1 MKYEKIIEKINNK
14 QNKTVDKEKI
24 LGWYYLFYKNYNNR
38 TFENMI
44 AYLKINHIMTELEK
58 DKYIAVTKPI
68 YKYNENNI
76 DNRIYKLLNKE
87 YSKMSFI
94 VWNTELINEFT
105 QHYVMK
111 NYTIVEV
118 EKEFIELFIILL
130 KENLPK
136 KFTVVTQDILIN
148 NRDLFAN
155 DENVIV
161 VKSLRA
167 KSPLDREKNKERISI
182 EKMMVDLYID
192 KLYIY
197 YQGKELQRIYENIF
211 EKYNVNMKR
220 LINYAKLRTNI
231 ETYKEYLNKLNI
243 PKIYKC

>member
-1 MKYEKIIEKINNK
+1 M
-14 QNKTVDKEKI
+14 
-24 LGWYYLFYKNYNNR
+24 
-38 TFENMI
+38 
-44 AYLKINHIMTELEK
+44 
-58 DKYIAVTKPI
+58 
-68 YKYNENNI
+68 
-76 DNRIYKLLNKE
+76 LNKE

-118 EKEFIELFIILL
+118 EKEFIELFISLL

-136 KFTVVTQDILIN
+136 KYTVVTQDILIN
-148 NRDLFAN
+148 NRELFAN
-155 DENVIV
+155 DENIIV
-161 VKSLRA
+161 VKSLRV

-231 ETYKEYLNKLNI
+231 EIYKEYLNKLNI
-243 PKIYKC
+243 PKIYKS

>member
-24 LGWYYLFYKNYNNR
+24 LEWYYLFYKNYNNR

-68 YKYNENNI
+68 YKYNENDI
-76 DNRIYKLLNKE
+76 DKRVYTLLNKE
-87 YSKMSFI
+87 YSKINFI
-94 VWNTELINEFT
+94 VWNTEVINEFT

-231 ETYKEYLNKLNI
+231 EIYKEYLNKLNI
-243 PKIYKC
+243 PKIYKS